1 MNQPP
6 SGRRIPEWLLV
17 LGALLTLV
25 TLVVAQSIY
34 ELLAGN
40 PEFVAVRLTRPGQLL
55 QVVAVFN
62 FLPAAGLF
70 LVWAACRL
78 LDRGLARGFLAA
90 VFFAFLLAF
99 FWQLHNAYFDTG
111 AGEGL
116 GRAYW
121 LWLIPAAA
129 LAWLARRREEL
140 VLSSLATLFP
150 VALVLPALFLSQTW
164 PSPKAPRRE
173 AATEPPRVSRPVG
186 RRFPP
191 IVIVVFDEFT
201 LHALLDPAGQLDARR
216 FPNFAALAQ
225 TSYWFRN
232 ATANA
237 SHTHFA
243 LPALAT
249 GNLPAGAPGDASGV
263 NLFTWLEPFYDITIY
278 ERHTGI
284 CATGR
289 FRCPQT
295 EWAVKPAELLQDVF
309 FLYATRVVPR
319 RLDLGLPD
327 VRRTWGAFRPVRD
340 DMAIRRRGFDE
351 FLDALG
357 PAGENSLF
365 FFYTLL
371 PHSPYVLQPDGRL
384 DDRRYAYLAFQE
396 SMTGSPALLRD
407 LRDRYFLQVGFV
419 DTLVGR
425 LVARLKQRGLWDS
438 TLLVITADHGVS
450 WDPAA
455 PGRILTRQNA
465 PLILSVPFFLKLP
478 GQTRGQVSDADA
490 QHIDLLPTLAE
501 ALKLELPGPRQGRS
515 LFAPR
520 PAPRRK
526 IAYDPRNGLLEFPD
540 TLGLAPLDFTL
551 EVPAAAPSAWLGRR
565 VSAFAVVPLAAGR
578 ARVFPVAVLSAAAPA
593 AERVVYVAGQIDPEL
608 RPARVVVAVNGEIVA
623 DTPDFRGPLWNV
635 SFPARALR
643 AETNVVSVYAVLA
656 EEDRRLR
663 ALPAPANSIL
673 PRNAGR

>member
-1 MNQPP
+1 MNQPR
-6 SGRRIPEWLLV
+6 SGRRLPDWLLG
-17 LGALLTLV
+17 LGALLTLA

-34 ELLAGN
+34 QLLAGN
-40 PEFVAVRLTRPGQLL
+40 PEFVAVRLTRPAHLL
-55 QVVAVFN
+55 EVVAVFN

-70 LVWAACRL
+70 LAWAACQR
-78 LDRGLARGFLAA
+78 LDRRLARGFLAA
-90 VFFAFLLAF
+90 VFFAFALAF

-129 LAWLARRREEL
+129 LAWLARRRQEL
-140 VLSSLATLFP
+140 VLSSLATLGP

-164 PSPKAPRRE
+164 PSRPVESPEEGAGP
-173 AATEPPRVSRPVG
+173 AAASRPAA

-201 LHALLDPAGQLDARR
+201 LHALRDPAGRIDARR
-216 FPNFAALAQ
+216 FPNFAALAR

-232 ATANA
+232 ATSNA

-243 LPALAT
+243 LPALVT
-249 GNLPAGAPGDASGV
+249 GNLPTGAPGDASGV
-263 NLFTWLEPFYDITIY
+263 NLFTWLEPYYDITIY

-295 EWAVKPAELLQDVF
+295 EWAVEPAELLQDVF

-340 DMAIRRRGFDE
+340 DMAIRRKGFDE
-351 FLDALG
+351 FLDALDAA
-357 PAGENSLF
+357 PPENSLF

-396 SMTGSPALLRD
+396 SMAGSPALLGD

-425 LVARLKQRGLWDS
+425 LVARLKQRGLFDS

-455 PGRILTRQNA
+455 PGRILTRENA

-515 LFAPR
+515 LFAPKS
-520 PAPRRK
+520 APRRK
-526 IAYDPRNGLLEFPD
+526 VAYDPRNGLLEFPD

-551 EVPAAAPSAWLGRR
+551 EAPAVASSVWLGRR
-565 VSAFAVVPLAAGR
+565 VADFEVVPLAAGR
-578 ARVFPVAVLSAAAPA
+578 ARVFPVAVLSG
-593 AERVVYVAGQIDPEL
+593 AEPVVYVAGQLDPEL

-623 DTPDFRGPLWNV
+623 DTSDFRGPLWSV

-643 AETNVVSVYAVLA
+643 AETNVVSAYAVLA
-656 EEDRRLR
+656 GEDRRLL
-663 ALPAPANSIL
+663 ALPAPANRTL
-673 PRNAGR
+673 PQNAGR